1 MTGGTRARAAAL
13 ALGSSLLGG
22 PGYAQTSGTIEV
34 GVSTVHYDGFL
45 PSAAFSVAPGVDWE
59 RPSGGV
65 SARGTYLRFET
76 GHESVQGAVTA
87 RLATA
92 PVVTGRRAELAV
104 STGASHYLDFTAFWH
119 AVARAR
125 LELLDLEHG
134 AWIGVTAGTT
144 SHGGVPR
151 PVSALTAGA
160 WWRSPGLTLRLS
172 GNGSRIGDT
181 TYTDLESSV
190 HADQR
195 SVALDVAVG
204 ARLSNGAS
212 GSEAYGEASAAISLG
227 ERTALVVG
235 GGRYPTDP
243 VSGSLAATYLTVALG
258 FRLGTPRRVVHRAP
272 APQSPSVEPS
282 SLPGVRLEVHAE
294 PSGSVRLVVDAPEA
308 TRVELA
314 GDFTDWEPVPLVRV
328 GRTWEASLQ
337 IAPGV
342 HRANVRID
350 GGVWIVPVGVTRS
363 IDDYGSEVGIF
374 AVP

>member
-1 MTGGTRARAAAL
+1 
-13 ALGSSLLGG
+13 
-22 PGYAQTSGTIEV
+22 
-34 GVSTVHYDGFL
+34 
-45 PSAAFSVAPGVDWE
+45 
-59 RPSGGV
+59 
-65 SARGTYLRFET
+65 
-76 GHESVQGAVTA
+76 
-87 RLATA
+87 
-92 PVVTGRRAELAV
+92 
-104 STGASHYLDFTAFWH
+104 
-119 AVARAR
+119 
-125 LELLDLEHG
+125 
-134 AWIGVTAGTT
+134 
-144 SHGGVPR
+144 
-151 PVSALTAGA
+151 
-160 WWRSPGLTLRLS
+160 
-172 GNGSRIGDT
+172 
-181 TYTDLESSV
+181 V

-243 VSGSLAATYLTVALG
+243 VSGSLAASYLTVALG
-258 FRLGTPRRVVHRAP
+258 FRLGTPRRVVYRAP

-350 GGVWIVPVGVTRS
+350 GGVWIVPAGVTRS